1 MNARPTD
8 RLAIAVAQL
17 NPTVGDI
24 AGNADKARRARAQAA
39 ADGADLVVLPEL
51 FLCGYPPE
59 DLVLKPALQAAC
71 RAKIEELARET
82 ADGGPALLIGTPW
95 ADDGK
100 LYNACCLLDRG
111 AIAAVR
117 MKVNLPNYGV
127 FDERRLFAPGPPPG
141 PVNFRGVRI
150 GVPICEDIWTEWGD
164 YEDVVECLAE
174 TGAELLVVPNGSPY
188 SHDKEEVRLNIAVA
202 RVTESDLPLI
212 YANQIGGQDEL
223 VFDGASF
230 GLHADRSLAFQ
241 LPAFEEIVKTLVWER
256 RGNGWRCVDAP
267 VAAIE
272 EGDKADYLACML
284 GLRDYVNKN
293 GFKGVVF
300 GLSGGVDSALVAALA
315 VDALGADRVRCV
327 MLPYRFTSQE
337 SIDDAARVASALR
350 VKYDVLPIE
359 SAVLG
364 LEKSLAPIFAGMPRD
379 VTEENLQ
386 ARARGTIL
394 MALSNKFGL
403 MVVTT
408 GNKSEMSVGYA
419 TLYGDMNGGF
429 NPIKDLYKTE
439 VYRLSRL
446 RNALEAR
453 RCARPRRT
461 GDPGQHPH
469 ARADRRVAREPDRPG
484 FAAALRRA
492 RCHPRATG
500 RARGADREDR
510 RGWLRPRDRDEGR
523 THAQPRRIQAPAGG
537 ARRQGDAE
545 EFRPRPALSDREPL
559 PRFRRAAA
567 GARSLAVAGRR
578 AEERCIRFL
587 SGRRRKA
594 RTPSTGE

>member
-59 DLVLKPALQAAC
+59 DLVLKPAMQAAC

-272 EGDKADYLACML
+272 EGDRADYLACML

-337 SIDDAARVASALR
+337 LIDDAARVASALR

-446 RNALEAR
+446 RNGWKPDGALGPDGPVIPDNILTRAPTAELRENQTDQDSLPPYDVLDAILERLVEREEPIAKIVADGFDRETVTKVERMLNLAEYKR
-453 RCARPRRT
+453 RQAA
-461 GDPGQHPH
+461 PGVKVTLKNFG
-469 ARADRRVAREPDRPG
+469 RDRRYPIVNR
-484 FAAALRRA
+484 F
-492 RCHPRATG
+492 
-500 RARGADREDR
+500 
-510 RGWLRPRDRDEGR
+510 RDSG
-523 THAQPRRIQAPAGG
+523 
-537 ARRQGDAE
+537 
-545 EFRPRPALSDREPL
+545 EPL
-559 PRFRRAAA
+559 PAPD
-567 GARSLAVAGRR
+567 RSLLRDVAPKSD
-578 AEERCIRFL
+578 AYDF
-587 SGRRRKA
+587 
-594 RTPSTGE
+594 